1 MFLASPY
8 ENGSHGIKSP
18 ASPRPPRIVGPR
30 DELTGSE
37 LGEKLR
43 LRLDLTHRALGRR
56 LAATVHSVAR
66 WERDKVPLLKLR
78 ARLIRVSSEGRAD
91 RDR

>member
-8 ENGSHGIKSP
+8 ENGSQGIKSP

-43 LRLDLTHRALGRR
+43 LRLDLTHRALGAR

-66 WERDKVPLLKLR
+66 RERDKVPLLKLG
-78 ARLIRVSSEGRAD
+78 ARLVRVSSEGRAD